1 MTQQITSSTPTGLA
15 QTLEVALAAWL
26 HEKVGHTSSQKT
38 RTAYQDTIT
47 AFRTLLQGEGLDL
60 AWEPREGESE
70 AHIRSQLALYA
81 QAFASTRLPSS
92 RHQGPIAPATKNQR
106 LSILS
111 SFYRFATKRGFL
123 SIGNPIDL
131 LDRSPV
137 QPYARASGLA
147 PEALA

>member
-1 MTQQITSSTPTGLA
+1 MTQQLTNSTPRRLA
-15 QTLEVALAAWL
+15 QTLEVAIGAWL

-92 RHQGPIAPATKNQR
+92 RHQGPIAPARHVPAAHHPQLVLPLRHQAR
-106 LSILS
+106 LS
-111 SFYRFATKRGFL
+111 
-123 SIGNPIDL
+123 
-131 LDRSPV
+131 LDRQSH
-137 QPYARASGLA
+137 
-147 PEALA
+147 